1 MHQPKQGS
9 LEGFLAGSLDP
20 QAMQEIHRHL
30 STCSECREWVEA
42 LRRQSE
48 MLRTLRAPE
57 DAPEVQAGFYARIV
71 ARIESQIRPSIW
83 SLFLQ
88 PAFARRLLYSS
99 LLLVV
104 LMGSLILT
112 TPRAQV
118 VSAST
123 PEGILSQ
130 EQYPP
135 AYGTDVDKGRDV
147 VLVNLATYSGD

>member
-1 MHQPKQGS
+1 MHQPIQDS
-9 LEGFLAGSLDP
+9 LEGFLAGSLNP
-20 QAMQEIHRHL
+20 QEMLEIHRHL
-30 STCSECREWVEA
+30 STCSECREGTEA

-48 MLRTLRAPE
+48 MLRALRASE
-57 DAPEVQAGFYARIV
+57 GVPEVRAGFYARV
-71 ARIESQIRPSIW
+71 MARIESQIRPSIW

-112 TPRAQV
+112 TPRSDV

-135 AYGTDVDKGRDV
+135 AYGTDVDNGRDV

>member
-1 MHQPKQGS
+1 MHQPIQES
-9 LEGFLAGSLDP
+9 LEGYLAGSLSP
-20 QAMQEIHRHL
+20 QEMLEFHRHL
-30 STCSECREWVEA
+30 SSCDDCRKAVGTM
-42 LRRQSE
+42 RQQSE
-48 MLRTLRAPE
+48 LLQVLKAPE
-57 DAPEVQAGFYARIV
+57 DALEPQAGFYARV
-71 ARIESQIRPSIW
+71 LACIETQIRPSIW

-112 TPRAQV
+112 TPRSDL

-135 AYGTDVDKGRDV
+135 AYGADVDNGRDV